1 MTDDTFIR
9 VTGARY
15 CYGDGAFP
23 AVSDMDLSV
32 RSGEHVALMGAN
44 GSGKSTLLR
53 LIDGLLLP
61 QSGRVTVGGLD
72 TADASS
78 IRDIRRQV
86 GFVFQNPDAQLVATT
101 VEEDAA
107 FGPENLGV
115 DPGEIRERVDRSL
128 RQVGLDRLANRPSH
142 LLSVGQKQLLAFASV
157 LAMEPRCLLLDEATA
172 FLDPSARNMILD
184 LLGLLNHRG
193 TTILSAT
200 HEAREAVRA
209 RRVVVL
215 ARGRVIADGAPAS
228 LFTNDRLLREA
239 GLEPPAPLSLYRL
252 LPHEGIEPSAPALDE
267 DTLLGWIRNRLPAL
281 PPAGKGGLP

>member
-1 MTDDTFIR
+1 MADDTFIR
-9 VTGARY
+9 VIGARY
-15 CYGDGAFP
+15 TYGEGPAP
-23 AVSDMDLSV
+23 AVSDLDLSV
-32 RSGEHVALMGAN
+32 GSGEYVALMGAN

-53 LIDGLLLP
+53 LLDGLLLP
-61 QSGRVTVGGLD
+61 QSGRVTVGGFD
-72 TADASS
+72 TADAPSM
-78 IRDIRRQV
+78 RDIRRQV

-128 RQVGLDRLANRPSH
+128 RQVGLDRLVNRPTH

-157 LAMEPRCLLLDEATA
+157 LAMEPRCILLDEATA
-172 FLDPSARNMILD
+172 FLDPAARNMILD
-184 LLGLLNHRG
+184 LLDILNHGG
-193 TTILSAT
+193 TTMLSAT

-209 RRVVVL
+209 RRVIVL

-239 GLEPPAPLSLYRL
+239 GLEPPAPLALFRL
-252 LPHEGIEPSAPALDE
+252 LAPGGGEPSAPALDE
-267 DTLLGWIRNRLPAL
+267 ESLLGWIRNRLPA
-281 PPAGKGGLP
+281 GSREEKGESP